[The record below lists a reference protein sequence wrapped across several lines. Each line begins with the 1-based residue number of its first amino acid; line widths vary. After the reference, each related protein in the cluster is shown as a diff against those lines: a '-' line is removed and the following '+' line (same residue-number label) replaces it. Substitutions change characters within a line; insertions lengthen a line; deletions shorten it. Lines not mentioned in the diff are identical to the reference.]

1 MAQVQ
6 ILMNP
11 ARMKLGRGKAIRLS
25 QAGGHPK
32 GEVHIKRPDANY
44 ALCGAGSPSSYKS
57 AKTRRKVIAAGTRVV
72 TCYRCIK
79 LYRMNQGHT
88 EDQLLRFPANKQVHH
103 LISGG
108 REGARVSKSK
118 PYTRKVK
125 AERLLEGFGRFTTSQ
140 SGAQTRGPKS
150 HPTQTRMLPEA
161 AKAWRR
167 TRAGGAQLKLIANP
181 RFFGMGYAKGIKD
194 YRSAVPTPATTL
206 KQRSMS
212 YQRGYLEG
220 YADTADK
227 KAARANPKNKNPTYS
242 TEKTR
247 HWEGVEYVTFYN
259 EDSASPF
266 AWTAWALGFGNLAS
280 GRSEAEV
287 VEGARD
293 IISVGYKTIERR
305 QRGGGYKN
313 EKLYISADEQAAYKR
328 RRSNPTRRKNSRSQR
343 KALGKR
349 MYLQISPSVARKAT
363 WGSGNERKY
372 NEKLADLAGQI
383 VEVDTKHLFEDQY
396 NLKDH
401 DVRVFDRDVV
411 EVINDQR
418 KGMQKSHWSGKWGP
432 ARGKGA
438 DDFVFAE
445 IDAMAGSKY
454 AKPEDIYA
462 MQTGRMRKK
471 FKAPKKSPVP
481 AYMRGWTATKVAKVF
496 KNGNVLLDNGTRLVK
511 AISKVAPIAKP
522 RIGQKVYRNSGGTHF
537 WAVTGDMW
545 GEPMRWIVKVPRS
558 GEGDYRSVTPISRAT
573 GISEKK
579 LLSMSIP
586 QFVFAASKARL

>member
-32 GEVHIKRPDANY
+32 GEVHIKRPNANY

-140 SGAQTRGPKS
+140 GGAQTRGPKS

-227 KAARANPKNKNPTYS
+227 KAARANPKK
-242 TEKTR
+242 
-247 HWEGVEYVTFYN
+247 
-259 EDSASPF
+259 
-266 AWTAWALGFGNLAS
+266 
-280 GRSEAEV
+280 
-287 VEGARD
+287 
-293 IISVGYKTIERR
+293 
-305 QRGGGYKN
+305 
-313 EKLYISADEQAAYKR
+313 
-328 RRSNPTRRKNSRSQR
+328 RSNPTRRKN
-343 KALGKR
+343 
-349 MYLQISPSVARKAT
+349 
-363 WGSGNERKY
+363 
-372 NEKLADLAGQI
+372 
-383 VEVDTKHLFEDQY
+383 
-396 NLKDH
+396 
-401 DVRVFDRDVV
+401 
-411 EVINDQR
+411 
-418 KGMQKSHWSGKWGP
+418 
-432 ARGKGA
+432 
-438 DDFVFAE
+438 
-445 IDAMAGSKY
+445 
-454 AKPEDIYA
+454 
-462 MQTGRMRKK
+462 
-471 FKAPKKSPVP
+471 
-481 AYMRGWTATKVAKVF
+481 
-496 KNGNVLLDNGTRLVK
+496 
-511 AISKVAPIAKP
+511 
-522 RIGQKVYRNSGGTHF
+522 
-537 WAVTGDMW
+537 
-545 GEPMRWIVKVPRS
+545 
-558 GEGDYRSVTPISRAT
+558 
-573 GISEKK
+573 
-579 LLSMSIP
+579 
-586 QFVFAASKARL
+586 ASKALRKRLPKKIEIWGKRWFQKTYGNTYHTTRIYFNDKLVFESPRGYGYGDGYIQTAKDWLVANRWMPANEPVWRYFRDDKGIDYSAHATDVKRQRDL